1 MTNGNA
7 WIAVGLLLTSAAFAA
22 AQAAPSVEDSVRK
35 LASERHATRDAALA
49 ELARAGA
56 ASVKPLL
63 VAAQSK
69 DPEVA
74 WRAAEALAVVGQT
87 VDSAREAE
95 VKKALAQATRSS
107 IAGERELAKS
117 ILGQWPVL
125 RHHYAATQ
133 LELLGAEIGDFAWNA
148 PMQQH
153 FAPGLMDFG
162 VLEAFD
168 VMEADAEGEAEIMV
182 KEVEEVDE
190 LRPEAL
196 DTSEEPAAEVK
207 KAGFGDLI
215 KVLGRAVGRVARD
228 DEAAGEELGEAIFE
242 RLVEEPVAVDFI
254 GGGFIVAE
262 PAVWH
267 EHQQV
272 DTLGPQSDELQ
283 AGMLRIGKEWRG
295 GDTGLEYVR
304 ALQGIHTV
312 VLKDAPITDAAL
324 AQLAGLPSISILRVE
339 NTRLSSAALIKLRLQ
354 RPAVTI
360 TAQGSAALGVAGSD
374 HASGL
379 IVQQVL
385 PETGARRA
393 GIAEQDILQRIDGL
407 KVAGHNDVQ
416 LALYDKRPGQTVKV
430 DVLRRYKRLT
440 VPVVLHARDGSA
452 DDAPQPSAADN
463 PQLSEIRAVLRVG
476 PGRVVVDP

>member
-1 MTNGNA
+1 MTNVKA
-7 WIAVGLLLTSAAFAA
+7 WIAVGLLLASAAPAA
-22 AQAAPSVEDSVRK
+22 AQSAPSVEDSVRK

-56 ASVKPLL
+56 PSIKPLL
-63 VAAQSK
+63 VAAQSQ

-95 VKKALAQATRSS
+95 VKKALAQANRSS

-117 ILGQWPVL
+117 IIAQWPVL

-133 LELLGAEIGDFAWNA
+133 LELLGAEIGDLAWNA

-153 FAPGLMDFG
+153 FGPGLMDFG

-168 VMEADAEGEAEIMV
+168 VMEADVDGEDAILIEAVAELPEEPLETAE
-182 KEVEEVDE
+182 D
-190 LRPEAL
+190 
-196 DTSEEPAAEVK
+196 PAAEVK

-267 EHQQV
+267 EHQRV

-283 AGMLRIGKEWRG
+283 AGLLRIGKDWRG

-304 ALQGIHTV
+304 SLQGIHTV

-324 AQLAGLPSISILRVE
+324 AQLAGLQSMSILRVE
-339 NTRLSSAALIKLRLQ
+339 NTHLSSAALIKLRLQ

-430 DVLRRYKRLT
+430 ELLRQYKRLT